1 MGAPVTWSRTVKLH
15 VLARGAVR
23 VRLEPHADERAAIA
37 RRLGLESLPE
47 LSAEVTVKPWLD
59 GVEVGGRFDAVVEQ
73 VCGVTLEPFEQPV
86 SGEFE
91 VCVVPAGSPHAAA
104 VEGGELELD
113 AEAPDA
119 PDVLASDAIDV
130 AAYVVEHLAL
140 ELDPF
145 PRKPGV
151 NFEYEPPESE
161 ASPFA
166 VLQKLKEPKA

>member
-1 MGAPVTWSRTVKLH
+1 MTWSRTIKLH
-15 VLARGAVR
+15 EVDRGPVR
-23 VRLEPHADERAAIA
+23 VRLEPDADERAEIA
-37 RRLGLESLPE
+37 QRLRLQSLPT
-47 LSAEVTVKPWLD
+47 LAAEVTVKPWLD
-59 GVEVGGRFDAVVEQ
+59 GVEVIGRFEAVVEQ

-86 SGEFE
+86 SGAFE
-91 VCVVPAGSPHAAA
+91 VRAVPVGSPRAAA
-104 VEGGELELD
+104 VEGGEVELD

-119 PDVLASDAIDV
+119 PDVLESDAVDV

-151 NFEYEPPESE
+151 SFDYEPPETE

-166 VLQKLKEPKA
+166 VLKDLKEPKA